1 MEESGNDIIV
11 IEGLNK
17 SFGEIKAVNDL
28 SFKVKRGELFAFL
41 GVNGAGKST
50 TISIMCGSL
59 SRDGGTVII
68 DGVNIDE
75 KADAVKSEIGVV
87 FQCSGLVKQLSVAD
101 NLRSRAA
108 LYGICGEA
116 FKSRLNEL
124 TDLLDLEKLLRRP
137 LGKLSGGQR
146 RRIDIARALIHKTR
160 LLVLDEPTTG
170 LDPQTRKTIW
180 RVVEKLRRDEG
191 MTVFLTT
198 HYMEEAADADYVVI
212 LSEGKKVAE
221 GTPIELKNKYTGDF
235 VTIYGATEEQIEKL
249 GIKAEKRGDAYRIAV
264 PDTAAATAL
273 ITAHPD
279 VFTDYEV
286 VKGKMDDVFL
296 AVTGTEL
303 AGE

>member
-1 MEESGNDIIV
+1 M
-11 IEGLNK
+11 
-17 SFGEIKAVNDL
+17 
-28 SFKVKRGELFAFL
+28 
-41 GVNGAGKST
+41 
-50 TISIMCGSL
+50 
-59 SRDGGTVII
+59 
-68 DGVNIDE
+68 
-75 KADAVKSEIGVV
+75 
-87 FQCSGLVKQLSVAD
+87 
-101 NLRSRAA
+101 
-108 LYGICGEA
+108 
-116 FKSRLNEL
+116 
-124 TDLLDLEKLLRRP
+124 
-137 LGKLSGGQR
+137 
-146 RRIDIARALIHKTR
+146 
-160 LLVLDEPTTG
+160 
-170 LDPQTRKTIW
+170 
-180 RVVEKLRRDEG
+180 RRDEG

-235 VTIYGATEEQIEKL
+235 VTIYGATEKQIQSL
-249 GIKAEKRGDAYRIAV
+249 GTKAERRGDAYRIAV

>member
-1 MEESGNDIIV
+1 MEESKDDIIV

-75 KADAVKSEIGVV
+75 RPDAVKSEIGVV
-87 FQCSGLVKQLSVAD
+87 FQSSGLDKQLSVAD
-101 NLRSRAA
+101 NLKSRAA

-116 FKSRLNEL
+116 FKARLNEL
-124 TDLLDLEKLLRRP
+124 TELLDLQKLLRRP

-146 RRIDIARALIHKTR
+146 RRIDIARALIHKPR

-235 VTIYGATEEQIEKL
+235 VNIYGATEEQIQRL